1 MGNWLLILTICAAA
15 VQSCVAVDR
24 GNFKTCDQNAF
35 CKRNR
40 ATQPGNSP
48 WEILLDSLNS
58 TISSL
63 QVQVISSR
71 SQARLQLQLI
81 ALADSTLHFELDEVN
96 PIKLRYRAQES
107 LSGSPQ
113 LSSLKITEQSSDS
126 ISLSFGGTGK
136 AILLVKPFRLDV
148 YDGDQLVISVNARGL
163 LNFEHQRVR
172 KSKLWEAMS
181 TVAQTVGSVGSSLP
195 GKAYS
200 WVLQWLPWSSEAG
213 RNEEP
218 SSEPAEEEMKAEAET
233 KHPDEKP
240 VEEEEEPGLW
250 EETFKSHVDSKPYG
264 PTSVGVDISFP
275 GSRHVYGIPEHAD
288 TFALKQTR
296 NGDPYRLYNTD
307 VFEYELYNPMALY
320 GAVPF
325 MMAKR
330 QQGTVGIFW
339 NNAAETYVDIE
350 ESSSGSVVSS
360 LMNLV
365 SGGGNEPHQQT
376 HWFSESGIIDLYIMI
391 GPTPKDVVR
400 QYGSLTG
407 KTPLP
412 QRFALGYHQCRWNY
426 NDQEDVHSVN
436 KGFDLHDIPYDVL
449 WLDIEHTDNKKYF
462 TWDPVKF
469 PDPLEMV
476 HNLTANGRKLV
487 TIVDPHMKRDSSY
500 FFHEHCEQN
509 DFYVKDKSGKIY
521 EGWCWPGSASYP
533 DFFNPAVRDYWA
545 SRFALDKYEGTSLD
559 VYTWN
564 DMNEPSVFNGPEVT
578 MPKDCLH
585 YGGYEH
591 RDVHNMYG
599 MMVVEGTIRGQL
611 MRSDYKLRP
620 FVLSRSFFAGSQRFG
635 AVWTGDNIA
644 DWEHLAIAVPMLLS
658 LSVSGI
664 PFCGADVGGFFNNP
678 NTELLTRW
686 YQAGAFQPFF
696 RGHAH
701 LHTKR
706 REPWLFDEQTNKIIK
721 ASIKKR
727 YTYLPY
733 WYTLFYE
740 HEKTAV
746 PPMRPLW
753 MEYPQ
758 DGETFS
764 MDNQYL
770 LGDSI
775 LVHPVVRSGEQEVS
789 VYFPG
794 VDTLWYEI
802 ETFRVYEAPGYQTI
816 PVAIEKIPIFQRG
829 GTIVPKKERAR
840 RASSLMTKD
849 PYTFIVTLDKQGK
862 AQGRLYIDDGQS
874 LEYQK
879 GSYITLELN
888 MEGHTLSS
896 KVTNQGAFETPESI
910 DKIVIVGLSRAPS
923 SIVDNTGRILEY
935 RYDATSQ
942 ALVLR
947 KPNFSVSNEWSVN
960 LKM

>member
-35 CKRNR
+35 CKRQR

-172 KSKLWEAMS
+172 KSN
-181 TVAQTVGSVGSSLP
+181 
-195 GKAYS
+195 
-200 WVLQWLPWSSEAG
+200 EAG

-288 TFALKQTR
+288 TFALKQTK

-611 MRSDYKLRP
+611 MRSGYKLRP

-802 ETFRVYEAPGYQTI
+802 ETFRVYESPGYQTI

-896 KVTNQGAFETPESI
+896 KYFKSHISLFTNKSLLF
-910 DKIVIVGLSRAPS
+910 GLSLTELQ
-923 SIVDNTGRILEY
+923 IK
-935 RYDATSQ
+935 
-942 ALVLR
+942 VLL
-947 KPNFSVSNEWSVN
+947 KPLNQLIKS
-960 LKM
+960 

>member
-35 CKRNR
+35 CKRQR

-172 KSKLWEAMS
+172 KSN
-181 TVAQTVGSVGSSLP
+181 
-195 GKAYS
+195 
-200 WVLQWLPWSSEAG
+200 EAG

>member
-35 CKRNR
+35 CKRQR
-40 ATQPGNSP
+40 ATLPGNSP

-172 KSKLWEAMS
+172 KSNEA
-181 TVAQTVGSVGSSLP
+181 
-195 GKAYS
+195 
-200 WVLQWLPWSSEAG
+200 AG
-213 RNEEP
+213 NEEP
-218 SSEPAEEEMKAEAET
+218 SFEPTEGETKAEAEE

-240 VEEEEEPGLW
+240 VEGEEEPGLW

-288 TFALKQTR
+288 TFALKQTK

-400 QYGSLTG
+400 QYGTLTG

-436 KGFDLHDIPYDVL
+436 KGFDLYDIPYDVL

-469 PDPLEMV
+469 PDPSEMV
-476 HNLTANGRKLV
+476 HNLTAKGRKLV

-509 DFYVKDKSGKIY
+509 DFYVKDKNGKIY

-644 DWEHLAIAVPMLLS
+644 DWEHLAISVPMLLS

-678 NTELLTRW
+678 DSELLARW

-706 REPWLFDEQTNKIIK
+706 REPWLFDEQTNKLIK

-740 HEKTAV
+740 HEKTAA

-764 MDNQYL
+764 IDNQYL

-802 ETFRVYEAPGYQTI
+802 ETFKAYEAPGYQMI
-816 PVAIEKIPIFQRG
+816 PVTIEKIPIFQRG

-862 AQGRLYIDDGQS
+862 AHGRLYIDDGQS

-879 GSYITLELN
+879 GSYIILELN

-910 DKIVIVGLSRAPS
+910 EKIVIVGLSRAPS

-942 ALVLR
+942 TLVLR

-960 LKM
+960 LKI